1 MKVEWSPLALE
12 RVEDIAQYIAQ
23 DNPDAAARWVV
34 ELFATVERLA
44 DFPESGRIVPE
55 VGIRRIRE
63 VIFGAYRVIY
73 SVRDKVEILT
83 VRRGNQLLR
92 MSEIEDEQT

>member
-1 MKVEWSPLALE
+1 ME

-23 DNPDAAARWVV
+23 DNPDAAVRWVV
-34 ELFATVERLA
+34 ELFDTVGRLA
-44 DFPESGRIVPE
+44 DFPQSGRIVPE

-92 MSEIEDEQT
+92 LSEIDDEQT

>member
-23 DNPDAAARWVV
+23 DDPDAAVRWVV
-34 ELFATVERLA
+34 ELFDAVERLA
-44 DFPESGRIVPE
+44 EFPQSGRVVPE

-73 SVRDKVEILT
+73 TVRDKVEILT
-83 VRRGNQLLR
+83 VRRGSQLLR
-92 MSEIEDEQT
+92 LSEIEDEQT